1 MFTAPGG
8 GGPPEYSYVSRLSKV
23 ITMSKLFWVLA
34 PLNVLLFYR
43 ELSHFS
49 TASVISLAI
58 LSVAVFYQVR
68 AYRALREHEKAQH
81 A

>member
-1 MFTAPGG
+1 
-8 GGPPEYSYVSRLSKV
+8 
-23 ITMSKLFWVLA
+23 MSKFFWVLA

-58 LSVAVFYQVR
+58 LSAAVFYQVR
-68 AYRALREHEKAQH
+68 AYRALREYEKAQH

>member
-1 MFTAPGG
+1 
-8 GGPPEYSYVSRLSKV
+8 
-23 ITMSKLFWVLA
+23 MSKFFWVLA

-49 TASVISLAI
+49 AASVISLVI
-58 LSVAVFYQVR
+58 LSAAVFYQVR

>member
-1 MFTAPGG
+1 
-8 GGPPEYSYVSRLSKV
+8 
-23 ITMSKLFWVLA
+23 MSKFFWVLA

-49 TASVISLAI
+49 AASVIALAI
-58 LSVAVFYQVR
+58 LSAAVFYQVR
-68 AYRALREHEKAQH
+68 AYRALREYEKAQH

>member
-1 MFTAPGG
+1 MDPLNI
-8 GGPPEYSYVSRLSKV
+8 PYVSRLSKV

-34 PLNVLLFYR
+34 PLNVLLFCR

>member
-1 MFTAPGG
+1 
-8 GGPPEYSYVSRLSKV
+8 
-23 ITMSKLFWVLA
+23 MSKFFWVLI

-49 TASVISLAI
+49 ATSVISLVI
-58 LSVAVFYQVR
+58 LSVAAFYQVR
-68 AYRALREHEKAQH
+68 AYRALREYEKAQH

>member
-1 MFTAPGG
+1 MAPLNI
-8 GGPPEYSYVSRLSKV
+8 PVSRLSKV

-34 PLNVLLFYR
+34 PLDVLLFYR

-49 TASVISLAI
+49 AASVISLAI
-58 LSVAVFYQVR
+58 LSAAVFYQVR
-68 AYRALREHEKAQH
+68 AYRSLREHEKAQH

>member
-1 MFTAPGG
+1 MNVP
-8 GGPPEYSYVSRLSKV
+8 YVSRLSKAK
-23 ITMSKLFWVLA
+23 IMSKFFWVLA

-49 TASVISLAI
+49 AVNVISLAI
-58 LSVAVFYQVR
+58 LSAAVFYQVR
-68 AYRALREHEKAQH
+68 AYRALREYEKTQH